1 MTEQEFALELNKLGL
16 NLTEEKASSLNKFYE
31 ILIDKN
37 QYMNLTRIT
46 TKEDV
51 YLKHFYD
58 SLTLFK
64 ALDLSKFQT
73 LCDIGSGAGFPGIV
87 LKIFFPNLDITLI
100 DARQK
105 RVDYLNEVIKK
116 LDLKK
121 IKAYHI
127 RAEDLIKKQAKF
139 DIVTARAVASLPKLL
154 NWTMPLVKPSGYFL
168 AMKGN
173 VETELKEALPLFK
186 KYQYH
191 LDDEITFNLPI
202 EQSQRTILK
211 ISKY

>member
-1 MTEQEFALELNKLGL
+1 MTEQEFTQEISKLGL
-16 NLTEEKASSLNKFYE
+16 NLTEEIASSLKKFYE

-58 SLTLFK
+58 SITLFK
-64 ALDLSKFQT
+64 ALDFTKFQT

-105 RVDYLNEVIKK
+105 RVDYLNEVIQK
-116 LDLKK
+116 LDLKN

-127 RAEDLIKKQAKF
+127 RAEDLVKRQVKF
-139 DIVTARAVASLPKLL
+139 DIVTARAVAPLPKLI
-154 NWTMPLVKPSGYFL
+154 NWAMPLVKPSGYFL

-173 VETELKEALPLFK
+173 VENELKEALPLFK
-186 KYQYH
+186 KYHYH
-191 LDDEITFNLPI
+191 LTDEITFSLPN

>member
-31 ILIDKN
+31 ILIAKN

-73 LCDIGSGAGFPGIV
+73 LCDVGSGAGFPGIV

-116 LDLKK
+116 LDLKN

-154 NWTMPLVKPSGYFL
+154 NWTMPLVKPNGYFL

-173 VETELKEALPLFK
+173 IETELKEALPLFK
-186 KYQYH
+186 KYHYH